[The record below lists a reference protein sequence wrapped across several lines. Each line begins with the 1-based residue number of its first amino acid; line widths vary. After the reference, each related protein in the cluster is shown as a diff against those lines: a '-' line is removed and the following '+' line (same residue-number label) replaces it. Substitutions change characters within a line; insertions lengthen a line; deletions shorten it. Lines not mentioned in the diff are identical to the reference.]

1 MPGYEITYHGDG
13 FEVSIKADTSAKL
26 AVLRGAVRDSLVG
39 FKING
44 ISDRERTV
52 RIGERTEVGKAQGK
66 EST

>member
-13 FEVSIKADTSAKL
+13 FEVKITAETSLKL
-26 AVLRGAVRDSLVG
+26 AVVRGAVSKGLSG

-52 RIGERTEVGKAQGK
+52 RISGGDKNGE
-66 EST
+66 S